1 MTQGYSVM
9 KDRTDAQM
17 SKPSLTRWLARSH
30 EGFYWLG
37 SAVVVVTTLAIG
49 TTLMAGVVV
58 RYFLSGSL
66 AWGNELPVIL
76 FPWLIMGGV
85 IMAAAR
91 HQHLG
96 VDFFLRKLPPRAA
109 RLLMVLVQL
118 MVMALMAMLIQQSFV
133 LTTFMQYQ
141 TTPVLGWSATWA
153 FYSLPLG
160 ALGVLLLAL
169 VDLVGLVSGIESP
182 IEEQTP

>member
-9 KDRTDAQM
+9 NDRDDARVP
-17 SKPSLTRWLARSH
+17 KPSLTRWLARSR
-30 EGFYWLG
+30 ELFYWLG
-37 SAVVVVTTLAIG
+37 SVVVVTTTLVIG
-49 TTLMAGVVV
+49 ATLMAGVVV

-85 IMAAAR
+85 VMAAAR

-96 VDFFLRKLPPRAA
+96 VDFFLRKLPLRAA

-118 MVMALMAMLIQQSFV
+118 MVMALMALLIQQSFV
-133 LTTFMQYQ
+133 LLTYMQYQ

-169 VDLVGLVSGIESP
+169 VDLIGLASGVESP
-182 IEEQTP
+182 VEEEAP